1 MKTKNI
7 KTHEIKKEKF
17 IDKIYNNKFA
27 LTTIVIISTIVLM
40 ITVALLIAAFTV
52 WK

>member
-1 MKTKNI
+1 MDTKNI
-7 KTHEIKKEKF
+7 EIHEIKKEKF

-27 LTTIVIISTIVLM
+27 LTTIVIISTIVLL
-40 ITVALLIAAFTV
+40 ITITLLIAAFTV

>member
-1 MKTKNI
+1 MDTENLNI
-7 KTHEIKKEKF
+7 HEIKKEKF
-17 IDKIYNNKFA
+17 INKIYNNKFA

-40 ITVALLIAAFTV
+40 ITVAFLITAFTV